1 MVFSV
6 LLAWLQAFT
15 ALPWVWQ
22 RNRSAL
28 AIQST
33 LRCQLRRVCL
43 CCGSSSESWPSRGR
57 KGRIGETRGC
67 WHVVP
72 SLCDSIHSVQFFRQ
86 SEAGWRCLGRLQALT
101 HSLRA
106 ALFPFWRDHVPYWLY
121 DQLYRLLCLSH
132 LWVSVDI
139 GGHARPLMLFG
150 VFFCRL
156 RKARKNFLANN
167 SVR

>member
-72 SLCDSIHSVQFFRQ
+72 FLCDSIHSVQFFRQ

-106 ALFPFWRDHVPYWLY
+106 ILFPFWRDHVRYASYCKPF
-121 DQLYRLLCLSH
+121 RLLYLSH